1 MIAGNRSETLEEKR
15 ERHIKETR
23 DLIDAWNE
31 ELKFAIDQ
39 GDQKYERYCELML
52 KIQKNT
58 LELLEKYKIF

>member
-15 ERHIKETR
+15 ERHIKETS
-23 DLIDAWNE
+23 DLIDAWDI

-39 GDQKYERYCELML
+39 GDQEYKRYCELML

-58 LELLEKYKIF
+58 LKLLEEYEIF